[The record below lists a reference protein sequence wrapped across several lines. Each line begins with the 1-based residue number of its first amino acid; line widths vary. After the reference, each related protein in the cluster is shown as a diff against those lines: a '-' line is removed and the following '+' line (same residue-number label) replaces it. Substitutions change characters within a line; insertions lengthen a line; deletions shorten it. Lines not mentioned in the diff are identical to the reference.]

1 MEEEEKEKIKKKMV
15 DSQQEENEKTKGNKI
30 QQIERDID
38 VLKAGLES
46 AEQSI
51 IEGNNAFVEL
61 LKNRFLD
68 REKIVC
74 VQSKIDMGV
83 KREIE
88 LNKEI
93 IKFEHKKSK
102 LEK

>member
-1 MEEEEKEKIKKKMV
+1 MEEEEKEKIKKKIV
-15 DSQQEENEKTKGNKI
+15 DSQQEENEKTKRNKI

-38 VLKAGLES
+38 VLKPRLES
-46 AEQSI
+46 AEQTI

-61 LKNRFLD
+61 LKNRSLD

>member
-1 MEEEEKEKIKKKMV
+1 MEEEEKEKIKKKIV
-15 DSQQEENEKTKGNKI
+15 DSQQEENEKTKRNKI

-38 VLKAGLES
+38 VLKARLES
-46 AEQSI
+46 AEQTI
-51 IEGNNAFVEL
+51 IEGNNGFVEL
-61 LKNRFLD
+61 LKNRSLD

>member
-1 MEEEEKEKIKKKMV
+1 MEEEEKEKIKKKIV
-15 DSQQEENEKTKGNKI
+15 DSQQEENEKTKRNKI

-61 LKNRFLD
+61 LKNRSLD